1 METNNQSAPEYLFDR
16 VKELVRGWNE
26 VSDKAG
32 TLVREAAT
40 QGVHDRFAP
49 RSSAFSL
56 ENNVVVRNIR
66 GVPSVTRLK
75 RGFWTLFRKFTLG

>member
-32 TLVREAAT
+32 TLVREAT

-49 RSSAFSL
+49 RNVCCV
-56 ENNVVVRNIR
+56 ENNVAVGGAEQVKGCLCSYTIN
-66 GVPSVTRLK
+66 
-75 RGFWTLFRKFTLG
+75 